1 MESRSATD
9 FYTEIVLPELQ
20 ERLDR
25 AFPEFGW
32 KRDRLGWVA
41 TDEET
46 THRVLGVRAERVVA
60 HGPAPRGFLVHGGD
74 SMLWTAYLNGGVIPR
89 GADFVRAVR
98 EIAERA
104 GVDSSPLDRPEPR
117 DRRAD
122 LLHDFFDLCPRELSG
137 ERGAR
142 ARAYLEGRGVPPEA
156 IETCGIGV
164 VPPVAESRRAL
175 LELGYSREE
184 VGAAGVLAD
193 SRWPGRLCGVW
204 CDERG
209 RGRTLWARTTQ
220 DGESQ
225 ATRYLYLRGASRAGL
240 PPYGLSHVLAG
251 PRELRQDIV
260 LVEGVFDVH
269 QLRARGIDNV
279 AALGGTGVR
288 PSLFE
293 RLAALG
299 GDAVTLCLDR
309 DGPGRAA
316 TARAVEQAAH
326 ANRSPALLVVDPEHL
341 APAKDPDALVRECG
355 IEAWTALLEK
365 RECAIGWRAR
375 DLLALVGPD
384 APQPQRREA
393 LRRAGAWLGT
403 LPPRLG
409 LEQEDAVR
417 AVAERCGYTPE
428 AVNRAFQSRYWS
440 QLLMERDT
448 ARRTG
453 RAHRGLAVE
462 R

>member
-1 MESRSATD
+1 MESRSVTD

-122 LLHDFFDLCPRELSG
+122 LLHDFFVLCRRELSS
-137 ERGAR
+137 ERGVR
-142 ARAYLEGRGVPPEA
+142 ARAYLEGRGIPPEA
-156 IETCGIGV
+156 IEACGIGV
-164 VPPVAESRRAL
+164 VPPAAESSRGL

-193 SRWPGRLCGVW
+193 SRWPGRLCGLW

-209 RGRTLWARTTQ
+209 KGRTLWARTTQ
-220 DGESQ
+220 DGESE

-251 PRELRQDIV
+251 PRELRQDLV

-269 QLRARGIDNV
+269 QLRARGVYNV
-279 AALGGTGVR
+279 AALGGTGAR

-299 GDAVTLCLDR
+299 IDAVTLCLDR

-316 TARAVEQAAH
+316 TARTVEQAAR
-326 ANRSPALLVVDPEHL
+326 ANRSPALLVVDPDRL
-341 APAKDPDALVRECG
+341 APVKDPDALVRARG
-355 IEAWTALLEK
+355 VEAWTALLEL

-384 APQPQRREA
+384 PPQRQRREA
-393 LRRAGAWLGT
+393 LRRTGTWLGT
-403 LPPRLG
+403 LPPRLA

-417 AVAERCGYTPE
+417 AIAERCGYSAESVERAFRARFWPAATDLRPE
-428 AVNRAFQSRYWS
+428 ANRQP
-440 QLLMERDT
+440 
-448 ARRTG
+448 RTDVSPF
-453 RAHRGLAVE
+453 L
-462 R
+462 